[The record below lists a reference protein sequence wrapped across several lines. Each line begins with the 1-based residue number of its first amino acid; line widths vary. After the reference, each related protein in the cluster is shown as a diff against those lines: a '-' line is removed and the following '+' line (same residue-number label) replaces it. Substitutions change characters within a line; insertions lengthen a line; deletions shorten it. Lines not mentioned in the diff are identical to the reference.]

1 MTLDDRLTPNV
12 DVKQLQK
19 QDNEER
25 DTLAAEGAQLNIQK
39 TSKQQKKKNTRYN
52 YSLHISIG
60 KCAAAAAAASNTCP
74 N

>member
-1 MTLDDRLTPNV
+1 V

-19 QDNEER
+19 QDKEER
-25 DTLAAEGAQLNIQK
+25 ETHWRPKGLNSTYKRQANNK
-39 TSKQQKKKNTRYN
+39 RKENTRYN

-60 KCAAAAAAASNTCP
+60 KCAAAAAGASNTCP